1 MAEYITGLREVV
13 RNLEKI
19 GVDVQDLKEVFTRIG
34 EMVQVDAAALAP
46 RDSGRLA
53 ASIKPTK
60 TKNKAAIRA
69 GSARVPYAGA
79 INYGW
84 RKRGIRPA
92 NFMQR
97 AIDADTPKAIE
108 MMDEGIGEI
117 IRRYGMAGP
126 DNNE

>member
-1 MAEYITGLREVV
+1 MTEYVTGLREVV

-19 GVDVQDLKEVFTRIG
+19 GVDVQDLKEVFTNIG
-34 EMVQVDAAALAP
+34 EMVRADAAALAP

-53 ASIKPTK
+53 ASIKPSK
-60 TKNKAAIRA
+60 TKNKAAVRA

-84 RKRGIRPA
+84 AKRHIRA
-92 NFMQR
+92 HNFMQR
-97 AIDADTPKAIE
+97 AIDADTPRAIE

-126 DNNE
+126 DTH

>member
-1 MAEYITGLREVV
+1 MTEYITGLREVV

-19 GVDVQDLKEVFTRIG
+19 GVDVADLKEVFTNIG
-34 EMVQVDAAALAP
+34 EMVRADAAVLAP
-46 RDSGRLA
+46 SKSGRLA

-84 RKRGIRPA
+84 PKRGIRPA
-92 NFMQR
+92 NFMKR
-97 AIDADTPKAIE
+97 AIDADTPRALE

-126 DNNE
+126 DTN